1 MADDKETRTEEPTAK
16 RREDARAE
24 GQVPQSVEVTSAAV
38 LMAALLVVSQR
49 GGDAIGVLRAMMRRS
64 LLAASAADL
73 TPGQVAEV
81 MRGILT
87 DSMVVVGPVLAVTAV
102 VGLAVTVAQIGL
114 RIVPKRLV
122 PDPAKISLASGLQ
135 RIVSKRGGVELVKA
149 VLKILLVGWIS
160 WKLIT
165 AAEGR
170 LVALG
175 ASPPREILAIA
186 GGELERVIAWTLGVL
201 ALLAALDYGWQRR
214 QHNRDLRM
222 TRAEVKDERRQAEGD
237 PQIKQRVRRAYQQI
251 AKRRMLA
258 DVPTADVVVTN
269 PIHLAVALRY
279 TPGQMG
285 APIVVA
291 KGAEHVAERI
301 KEIARH
307 HGVPIVERRALARAL
322 FRTVQIG
329 GEIPATLYRAVA
341 EILAYIYALQARR
354 AG

>member
-38 LMAALLVVSQR
+38 LMAAVLVVSQR
-49 GGDAIGVLRAMMRRS
+49 GGDAIGALRAMMRRG
-64 LLAASAADL
+64 LLAASATDL

-81 MRGILT
+81 MRGMVT
-87 DSMVVVGPVLAVTAV
+87 DSVAVVGPVLAMTAV
-102 VGLAVTVAQIGL
+102 VGLAVSVAQIGL

-122 PDPAKISLASGLQ
+122 PDPAKISPASGLQ
-135 RIVSKRGGVELVKA
+135 RLMSKRGGIELVKA

-165 AAEGR
+165 AAQAR
-170 LVALG
+170 LVALA

-186 GGELERVIAWTLGVL
+186 GGELERVVAWAAGAL

-214 QHNRDLRM
+214 QHHRDLRM
-222 TRAEVKDERRQAEGD
+222 TRAEIKDERRQSEGD

-258 DVPTADVVVTN
+258 EVPTADVVVTN
-269 PIHLAVALRY
+269 PVHLAVALRY
-279 TPGQMG
+279 TAQKMG

-322 FRTVQIG
+322 FRTVPIG
-329 GEIPATLYRAVA
+329 GQIPATLYRAVA

>member
-1 MADDKETRTEEPTAK
+1 MADEAATRTEEPTAK
-16 RREDARAE
+16 RREDALAE
-24 GQVPQSVEVTSAAV
+24 GRVPQSVEVTSAAV
-38 LMAALLVVSQR
+38 LMAALLVMLQR
-49 GGDAIGVLRAMMRRS
+49 GGDAIAVLRAMMRRS
-64 LLAASAADL
+64 LLVASANDL
-73 TPGQVAEV
+73 APGQVAEV
-81 MRGILT
+81 LRGMVS
-87 DSMVVVGPVLAVTAV
+87 DSVALVAPVLAATAV

-122 PDPAKISLASGLQ
+122 PDLAKISPASGLQ
-135 RIVSKRGGVELVKA
+135 RIVSKRGGVELLKA
-149 VLKILLVGWIS
+149 VLKILLVGWVS

-165 AAEGR
+165 AAEPR

-175 ASPPREILAIA
+175 ASPPREILSMA
-186 GGELERVIAWTLGVL
+186 GNELQRVVAWVVTVL
-201 ALLAALDYGWQRR
+201 ALLAALDYVWQRR
-214 QHNRDLRM
+214 QHYLELRM
-222 TRAEVKDERRQAEGD
+222 TRAEVKDERRQSEGD
-237 PQIKQRVRRAYQQI
+237 PHIKQRVRRVYQQI
-251 AKRRMLA
+251 AKRRMLVE
-258 DVPTADVVVTN
+258 VPTADVVVTN
-269 PIHLAVALRY
+269 PVHLAVALRY
-279 TPGQMG
+279 VAGQAG

-322 FRTVQIG
+322 FRTVPIG

>member
-1 MADDKETRTEEPTAK
+1 MADDRANRTEEPTPK
-16 RREDARAE
+16 RREEARAE

-64 LLAASAADL
+64 LLAVSAGDL
-73 TPGQVAEV
+73 TPGQLAELL
-81 MRGILT
+81 RGMVT
-87 DSMVVVGPVLAVTAV
+87 DSVTVVGPVLAVTAV

-114 RIVPKRLV
+114 RVVPKRIL
-122 PDPAKISLASGLQ
+122 PDPAKISPASGLQ
-135 RIVSKRGGVELVKA
+135 RLVSKRGGVEFLKA
-149 VLKILLVGWIS
+149 VLKIMLVGWVS
-160 WKLIT
+160 WKIIA
-165 AAEGR
+165 AAEAR
-170 LVALG
+170 LVALA

-186 GGELERVIAWTLGVL
+186 GAELRRIVAWAAGVL
-201 ALLAALDYGWQRR
+201 AVLAALDYGWQRR
-214 QHNRDLRM
+214 QHQIDLRM
-222 TRAEVKDERRQAEGD
+222 SRAEIKDERRQSEGD
-237 PQIKQRVRRAYQQI
+237 PHIKQRLRRAYQQI

-258 DVPTADVVVTN
+258 EVPTAHVVVTN
-269 PIHLAVALRY
+269 PVHLAVALRY
-279 TPGQMG
+279 ASGQMG

-301 KEIARH
+301 KEIARR

-322 FRTVQIG
+322 FRTVPIG